1 MNFLNI
7 ALLAGAAAFLIP
19 LIIHLLNKRKV
30 ITVRWGAMHLLHEVI
45 RQRKR
50 KMKIEQLLLLIT
62 RIAIPIV
69 LALCLARPVLTA
81 LQSLGLGSSSLIV
94 MLDDSF
100 SMRAPAAQTTL
111 PGGNVMEQARQDMQ
125 TMLTDL
131 PKGSSAQVILS
142 GGSPRKLLD
151 QATTALDLVP
161 KKLSDV
167 PSMSGPLSANDAFQ
181 SATSALKDSPNA
193 AREVLIVSDFQEA
206 DWKAI
211 ADGAA
216 LPALENLAKQ
226 EPKPQITFYR
236 VGSDL
241 AENLSIA
248 SADIS
253 ALVAAESQPVGLRVR
268 IKNHGKRPWQDV
280 AVHLEAD
287 GARLRTARV
296 SLAPEGEAVLSF
308 THAFDKV
315 GDHSL
320 SVRLEGDSFADDNA
334 FHSIV
339 QVRNQL
345 NVLLIDGHPGKDP
358 LTGAAD
364 FLELALTPHTAAAAT
379 LKDLI
384 RTKKIDLRKLRD
396 DDLRQQ
402 EVIIMADV
410 DRLQGRAMSDID
422 KFVKDGGGLLVFAGP
437 ECDLDWY
444 NREFHRKGQGLYP
457 AAIKGQSR
465 AEADAAPARILMQR
479 FTHPAAL
486 YFNDARGGRLQ
497 DAEFR
502 HWFEFTPGGQASSL
516 TTDTRASSPPAMQRI
531 FNLDRN
537 VPLMVEKKYGRGRVI
552 AAATTANAEWSNL
565 PLQPFFVPL
574 MQRLTTY
581 LATEGSAPAWQLVGT
596 PIRLSLEK
604 TDLTAE
610 FTLRDPTGQTQTL
623 KPAKEGETVF
633 LQSSAIAQP
642 GIFQLQRTGSDKPTL
657 HAFNVDGTESDL
669 KPLPVADIQKIAQ
682 RHDASFADNLQS
694 YQKLDRTRRHGS
706 ELWQPLLIALLALL
720 FFEVLLQ
727 QRIAKG

>member
-1 MNFLNI
+1 MTFLNAI
-7 ALLAGAAAFLIP
+7 LLAGAAAFLIP

-81 LQSLGLGSSSLIV
+81 LQSLGLGSSSLVV

-111 PGGNVMEQARQDMQ
+111 PGGTVMEQARQDMQ

-181 SATSALKDSPNA
+181 SATSALKDAPNA

-296 SLAPEGEAVLSF
+296 SLAPDGEAVLSF

-345 NVLLIDGHPGKDP
+345 NVLLIDGNPGKDP
-358 LTGAAD
+358 LSGATD
-364 FLELALTPHTAAAAT
+364 FLDIALTPHTTAAAT

-384 RTKKIDLRKLRD
+384 RTKKIDARKLREE
-396 DDLRQQ
+396 DLRQQ
-402 EVIIMADV
+402 EVIILADV
-410 DRLQGRAMSDID
+410 QRLQDRAMKDID
-422 KFVKDGGGLLVFAGP
+422 KMVKEGVGLLIFAGP

-444 NREFHRKGQGLYP
+444 NREFYRKGEGLYP
-457 AAIKGQSR
+457 SAIKGYAR
-465 AEADAAPARILMQR
+465 ADSEATPARILMQR
-479 FTHPAAL
+479 YTHPAAL

-502 HWFEFTPGGQASSL
+502 HWFEFTPQG
-516 TTDTRASSPPAMQRI
+516 DKVQRI

-537 VPLMVEKKYGRGRVI
+537 VPLMVEKKHGRGRVI

-596 PIRLSLEK
+596 PIRLNLAK
-604 TDLTAE
+604 DLLNAE
-610 FTLRDPTGQTQTL
+610 YTLRDPTGQTQKLT
-623 KPAKEGETVF
+623 PRKEGDNILLE
-633 LQSSAIAQP
+633 SPPIAQP
-642 GIFQLQRTGSDKPTL
+642 GIFQLTRTGSDKPTF
-657 HAFNVDGTESDL
+657 HAFNVDGTESNL
-669 KPLPVADIQKIAQ
+669 KALSTADIQKIAT
-682 RHDASFADNLQS
+682 RHEASFADNLQS

>member
-1 MNFLNI
+1 MTFLNI

-19 LIIHLLNKRKV
+19 LLIHLLNKRKV
-30 ITVRWGAMHLLHEVI
+30 ITVRWGAMHLLNEVI

-50 KMKIEQLLLLIT
+50 KMKIEQLLLLLT

-100 SMRAPAAQTTL
+100 SMRAPAAETTL
-111 PGGNVMEQARQDMQ
+111 PGGTVMEQARQDMQ

-131 PKGSSAQVILS
+131 PNGSSAQVILS

-151 QATTALDLVP
+151 QATSSLDLVP
-161 KKLSDV
+161 KQLSEI
-167 PSMSGPLSANDAFQ
+167 PSMSGPLAANDAFQ
-181 SATSALKDSPNA
+181 AATSALKDSPNA
-193 AREVLIVSDFQEA
+193 AREVLIVSDFQDA
-206 DWKAI
+206 DWRAI

-216 LPALENLAKQ
+216 LPALDTLSKQ

-308 THAFDKV
+308 THAFDTV

-339 QVRNQL
+339 QVRDQL
-345 NVLLIDGHPGKDP
+345 NVVLIDGNPGKDP
-358 LTGAAD
+358 LSGATD
-364 FLELALTPHTAAAAT
+364 FLDIALTPHAAAATT

-384 RTKKIDLRKLRD
+384 RTKIVDLRKLRE

-402 EVIIMADV
+402 EVVIMADV
-410 DRLQGRAMSDID
+410 QRLQGKAMTDID
-422 KFVKDGGGLLVFAGP
+422 RFVKEGGGLLVFAGP
-437 ECDLDWY
+437 ECDIDWY
-444 NREFHRKGQGLYP
+444 NREFYRKGEGP
-457 AAIKGQSR
+457 FPSAIKGQIR
-465 AEADAAPARILMQR
+465 ADSDALPARILMQR

-502 HWFEFTPGGQASSL
+502 HWLEFTQGAGVSDPGS
-516 TTDTRASSPPAMQRI
+516 TQRI

-537 VPLMVEKKYGRGRVI
+537 MPLMVEKKYGRGRVI

-596 PIRLSLEK
+596 PIRL
-604 TDLTAE
+604 TLTKDQLNAE
-610 FTLRDPTGQTQTL
+610 YTLRDPAGQTQSL
-623 KPAKEGETVF
+623 KPRKEGDNILLESPPIT
-633 LQSSAIAQP
+633 QH
-642 GIFQLQRTGSDKPTL
+642 GIYQLTRAGSDKSTL

-682 RHDASFADNLQS
+682 RHDAAFADSLPA
-694 YQKLDRTRRHGS
+694 YQALDRTRRHGS
-706 ELWQPLLIALLALL
+706 ELWQPLLIALLGLL

>member
-1 MNFLNI
+1 MTFLNI

-30 ITVRWGAMHLLHEVI
+30 VTVRWGAMHLLYEVI

-50 KMKIEQLLLLIT
+50 KMKIEQLLLLLT

-81 LQSLGLGSSSLIV
+81 LVSLGLGSSSLVV

-111 PGGNVMEQARQDMQ
+111 PGGTVIEQARQDMQ

-131 PKGSSAQVILS
+131 PGGSSAQVILS

-161 KKLSDV
+161 KQLGEV
-167 PSMSGPLSANDAFQ
+167 PAMSGPVSANDAFQ
-181 SATSALKDSPNA
+181 AATSALKDAPNA

-216 LPALENLAKQ
+216 LPALDNLAKQ

-268 IKNHGKRPWQDV
+268 VKNHGKRPWQDV

-345 NVLLIDGHPGKDP
+345 NVLLIDGNPGKSP
-358 LTGAAD
+358 LDGAAD
-364 FLELALTPHTAAAAT
+364 FLELALTPHTAAAAS

-384 RTKKIDLRKLRD
+384 RTKKIELRRLRD

-402 EVIIMADV
+402 EVIVMADV
-410 DRLQGRAMSDID
+410 QRLQGRAMSDIER
-422 KFVKDGGGLLVFAGP
+422 FVKDGGGLLVFAGP

-444 NREFHRKGQGLYP
+444 NREFYRKGEGIYP
-457 AAIKGQSR
+457 AGIKGYAR
-465 AEADAAPARILMQR
+465 TETNAAPARVLQQR
-479 FTHPAAL
+479 YTHPSVL

-502 HWFEFTPGGQASSL
+502 HWFEFVPGDQA
-516 TTDTRASSPPAMQRI
+516 TTQRI
-531 FNLDRN
+531 LNLDRN
-537 VPLMVEKKYGRGRVI
+537 VPLLVEKKYGRGRVI
-552 AAATTANAEWSNL
+552 AAATTANAQWSNL

-596 PIRLSLEK
+596 PVRLSLTK
-604 TDLTAE
+604 DQLNAE
-610 FTLRDPTGQTQTL
+610 FTLRDPTGQVQTL
-623 KPAKEGETVF
+623 KSRQENDSILLDSPP
-633 LQSSAIAQP
+633 IIQP
-642 GIFQLQRTGSDKPTL
+642 GIYQLTRAGSSQTTL
-657 HAFNVDGTESDL
+657 HAFNVDGAESSL
-669 KPLPVADIQKIAQ
+669 KALPVADIEKIAA
-682 RHDASFADNLQS
+682 RHEAAFADNLES
-694 YQKLDRTRRHGS
+694 YQKLDRSRRHGS
-706 ELWQPLLIALLALL
+706 ELWQPLLIALLGLL

-727 QRIAKG
+727 QRIARG

>member
-1 MNFLNI
+1 MNFLNAI
-7 ALLAGAAAFLIP
+7 LLAGAAAFLIP
-19 LIIHLLNKRKV
+19 LLIHLLNKRKV
-30 ITVRWGAMHLLHEVI
+30 VTVRWGAMHLLYEVI

-62 RIAIPIV
+62 RVAIPIV

-81 LQSLGLGSSSLIV
+81 MQSLGLGSSSLIV

-100 SMRAPAAQTTL
+100 SMRAPAAQTAL
-111 PGGNVMEQARQDMQ
+111 PGGTVLEQARQDMQ

-161 KKLSDV
+161 KKLTDL
-167 PSMSGPLSANDAFQ
+167 PATSGPLAANEAFQ
-181 SATSALKDSPNA
+181 AATSAFNDSPNA
-193 AREVLIVSDFQEA
+193 AREVLIVSDFQQA
-206 DWKAI
+206 DWQAI
-211 ADGAA
+211 ADGAT
-216 LPALENLAKQ
+216 LPALENLSKQ

-253 ALVAAESQPVGLRVR
+253 ALVAAESQPIGLRVR
-268 IKNHGKRPWQDV
+268 IKNHGKRPWQDIP
-280 AVHLEAD
+280 VHLEAD

-320 SVRLEGDSFADDNA
+320 SVRLEGDTLADDNA
-334 FHSIV
+334 FHSII
-339 QVRNQL
+339 QIRNQL
-345 NVLLIDGHPGKDP
+345 NVLLIDGKPGIEP
-358 LTGAAD
+358 LTGATD
-364 FLELALTPHTAAAAT
+364 FLDIALTPHTTAATT

-384 RTKKIDLRKLRD
+384 RTKKIDARKLRE

-402 EVIIMADV
+402 EVIILADV
-410 DRLQGRAMSDID
+410 DRLQGRAMTDLD
-422 KFVKDGGGLLVFAGP
+422 KFVKDGGGLLIFAGP

-444 NREFHRKGQGLYP
+444 NRELFRKGEGLLP
-457 AAIKGQSR
+457 ALIKGQTH
-465 AEADAAPARILMQR
+465 ADASPARILQQR
-479 FTHPAAL
+479 NTHPAAL

-502 HWFEFTPGGQASSL
+502 HWFEF
-516 TTDTRASSPPAMQRI
+516 SPQGDQTQRI

-537 VPLMVEKKYGRGRVI
+537 APLFVEKKHGRGRVI

-581 LATEGSAPAWQLVGT
+581 LATVGSAPAWQLIGT

-604 TDLTAE
+604 TDITAE
-610 FTLRDPTGQTQTL
+610 FTLRDPTGQSQTL
-623 KPAKEGETVF
+623 KPTKEGENIY
-633 LQSSAIAQP
+633 LQSPAITQP
-642 GIFQLQRTGSDKPTL
+642 GIHQLQRTGSEKVTL
-657 HAFNVDGTESDL
+657 HTFNTDNTESNL
-669 KPLPVADIQKIAQ
+669 KPLSTPDLQKIAQ
-682 RHDASFADNLQS
+682 RHDAAFADNLPA
-694 YQKLDRTRRHGS
+694 YQALDRTRRHGN
-706 ELWQPLLIALLALL
+706 ELWQPLLIALLVLL